1 MQGYTSEKLAV
12 LGGYCSLPNQKRL
25 RNKSEHPSKTYA
37 HRRIIIRQTLLASC
51 DEVLHILVVREQAV
65 LHELP
70 EEQRDRGQVGAL
82 ARDVGRVQP
91 VEQQSL
97 DGGVG
102 RRRVTPDRALFSTV
116 PPDLKEPGG
125 GIGAVVA
132 VLQRRD
138 GPGEEEVEF
147 GGEGVRDLRA
157 VVE

>member
-82 ARDVGRVQP
+82 ARNVGRVQP
-91 VEQQSL
+91 VEQQPL
-97 DGGVG
+97 DSSVG
-102 RRRVTPDRALFSTV
+102 
-116 PPDLKEPGG
+116 
-125 GIGAVVA
+125 
-132 VLQRRD
+132 
-138 GPGEEEVEF
+138 
-147 GGEGVRDLRA
+147 
-157 VVE
+157 